1 LNAESTST
9 NLQNENGIEEYE
21 MEEEEGPS
29 QLKKPRIEEIKMLL
43 AEEEEE
49 LKAAEKE
56 EDEGEEDEEDGME
69 EVEERWEI

>member
-9 NLQNENGIEEYE
+9 NLQNVNGIEEYE
-21 MEEEEGPS
+21 MEEETS

-49 LKAAEKE
+49 LKAAEKDE
-56 EDEGEEDEEDGME
+56 EKGEEEEDGMDN
-69 EVEERWEI
+69 VEERWGT